1 MKLQLNITLYSAIL
15 ATASMAYGQKEVL
28 TTSPELIYTKADVEN
43 ASKLTTYNEKTG
55 QVTLNTEAY
64 SQFSVTDIRRATRYT
79 SEVVAKSV
87 PQDWPGCE
95 CKSPV
100 VLAGYDFNDITGTVS
115 SAAASTTATGITA
128 TNISG
133 PGDITGNGGFGCFG
147 GFAADGTAGTIGF
160 NLTNN
165 SATDYCISDITF
177 DFFTEGSSLGDSGPT
192 EFIVQIGDGVN
203 TFWQSNPVGSLF
215 SDDPIGSFSLFGQ
228 QGNVLVG
235 GSDWMEF
242 VNGENLQIEIIAG
255 GAENT
260 RVGLDIDNLQV
271 HACAVPEPSSSLL
284 ILLGASFGLVRRRR

>member
-1 MKLQLNITLYSAIL
+1 MKLQLNITFYSAIL

-100 VLAGYDFNDITGTVS
+100 VLAGYDFNDITGTVG

-133 PGDITGNGGFGCFG
+133 HGDITGNGGFGCFG
-147 GFAADGTAGTIGF
+147 GFATDGGAGTIGF

-177 DFFTEGSSLGDSGPT
+177 DYFAEGSALGVHGPDQ
-192 EFIVQIGDGVN
+192 FIIQIGDGTEV
-203 TFWQSNPVGSLF
+203 FWQSETVNAGIGSANVSSFSMFDQQGSLLT
-215 SDDPIGSFSLFGQ
+215 GT
-228 QGNVLVG
+228 
-235 GSDWMEF
+235 SDWMEF

-255 GAENT
+255 GANGD
-260 RVGLDIDNLQV
+260 RVGFDIDNVQV